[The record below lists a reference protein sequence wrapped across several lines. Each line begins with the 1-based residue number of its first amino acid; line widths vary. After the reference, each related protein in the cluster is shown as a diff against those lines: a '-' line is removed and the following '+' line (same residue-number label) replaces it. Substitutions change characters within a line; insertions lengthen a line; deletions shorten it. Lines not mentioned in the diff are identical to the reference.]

1 MLDLTVKVA
10 QIIGMTSFPQMA
22 VQYFAKNHFTASEKP
37 IRFQEKVV
45 FHKILFNITKI
56 FSFDVL
62 ETSSIIILYSPSSST
77 PTFH

>member
-1 MLDLTVKVA
+1 MLDLTVKVG
-10 QIIGMTSFPQMA
+10 QIIRMTSFPQTA
-22 VQYFAKNHFTASEKP
+22 VQYFAKNHFTAKGKP

-56 FSFDVL
+56 SSFDVL
-62 ETSSIIILYSPSSST
+62 ETSSMIILYSPSSST